1 MNSNLNG
8 FGLIQREE
16 KFFDNSEKILQRF
29 KIKATMEVAM
39 EEEE

>member
-8 FGLIQREE
+8 FGLIQRDK
-16 KFFDNSEKILQRF
+16 KFFEDSEKMLQRF
-29 KIKATMEVAM
+29 KIKANMEVAM

>member
-8 FGLIQREE
+8 FGLIQRDE
-16 KFFDNSEKILQRF
+16 KFFEDSEKILQRF
-29 KIKATMEVAM
+29 KIKATMEVAT